1 MTEEM
6 TGRDFIQK
14 LGKAKG
20 NVERKNAEIDSNEVK
35 INHALVKKIS
45 KPSMMGL

>member
-20 NVERKNAEIDSNEVK
+20 NVERKNTQIASNNIES
-35 INHALVKKIS
+35 NHSLVKKQVS
-45 KPSMMGL
+45 LR

>member
-20 NVERKNAEIDSNEVK
+20 NVERKNNQIASNNIES
-35 INHALVKKIS
+35 NHSLVKKTS